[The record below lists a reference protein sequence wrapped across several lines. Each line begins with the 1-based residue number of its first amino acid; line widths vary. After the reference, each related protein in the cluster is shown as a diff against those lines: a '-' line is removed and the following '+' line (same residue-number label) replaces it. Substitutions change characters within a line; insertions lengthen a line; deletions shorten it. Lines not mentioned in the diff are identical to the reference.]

1 MRKKELL
8 QWIKKNQANLDDELR
23 LLNGL
28 HIYSGFLNPEQSA
41 ALKKELDLIDK
52 NVVKNTNKSVI
63 KSIM

>member
-1 MRKKELL
+1 MKKKELL
-8 QWIKKNQANLDDELR
+8 QWIKTNQATLDDELR

-28 HIYSGFLNPEQSA
+28 HIYSGFLNSEQST

-52 NVVKNTNKSVI
+52 NVVKETIKRDI